1 MMDESFTFPSKDFM
15 AKDVELNSL
24 PLQDQLKVDDLF
36 LQDDLQVTQKFT
48 SYCLV
53 FSIVYS
59 VITPPSSNDTLTKR
73 IIDPPITKY
82 LISSPIIHDSEYD
95 ASMSSDES
103 EAYLVEI

>member
-24 PLQDQLKVDDLF
+24 PLHDQLKVDDLF

-59 VITPPSSNDTLTKR
+59 GSYHFK
-73 IIDPPITKY
+73 PILNVSIMKNK
-82 LISSPIIHDSEYD
+82 LI
-95 ASMSSDES
+95 
-103 EAYLVEI
+103 EAYPLYYTKKKDCFGISEN